1 MLRLTFPF
9 ILLLMVH
16 SAAIAQYWVGSLGIN
31 YGTYSMESA
40 KDFQR
45 TIGSYW
51 VPLEIVEQFPARV
64 GFEASILRNFGKF
77 SLGTYFST
85 ASTGG
90 RVSYA
95 DYSGS
100 INHDII
106 ANNGVVAVQLE
117 GALLKK
123 DTWELFFSFRHGFS
137 FNTMKTISASQVGD
151 NAQQSEQKFKSIN
164 MMISPGLGGRIFY
177 KNFFL
182 HPEVRYES
190 HVIKSDLH
198 YDGAEDVYLEVNGER
213 IQLGWDG
220 VRIGVSIG
228 YRI

>member
-1 MLRLTFPF
+1 MRRLTFPF

-40 KDFQR
+40 KEFQR
-45 TIGSYW
+45 SIGSSA
-51 VPLEIVEQFPARV
+51 VPLEIVESFPARV
-64 GFEASILRNFGKF
+64 GFEGSILRSFGKF

-100 INHDII
+100 INHDIV
-106 ANNGVVAVQLE
+106 ANNGIVAVQLE
-117 GALLKK
+117 GAVLKK
-123 DTWELFFSFRHGFS
+123 DTWELFFSFRNGFS
-137 FNTMKTISASQVGD
+137 FNTMKYIQAYQIGND
-151 NAQQSEQKFKSIN
+151 AQQSEQKFRSIN
-164 MMISPGLGGRIFY
+164 IMVSPGLGSRFFY

-190 HVIKSDLH
+190 HIIKSDLH
-198 YDGAEDVYLEVNGER
+198 YDGAGDVYLEVNGER
-213 IQLGWDG
+213 FQLGWDG
-220 VRIGVSIG
+220 IRVCLSIG